1 MDSGMD
7 DKRRARRTRIFDAI
21 RKIPP
26 EPLGPPDSHDQVEV
40 AAMLRE
46 IGIALLE
53 VEQPTQ
59 LVYARLLEIAA
70 QYTTAPVRIVVLP
83 TVLMIQV
90 GTVAYEVDTST
101 TYSVQ
106 LNMAGRIDDIASL
119 ASVGAITPADAVE
132 STKRA
137 RALRPRFGPI
147 ATTLGYAVTTVGF
160 GMVINPTWASLPGY
174 VFLGL
179 VVGAIAL
186 LGRPFPSLSPV
197 LPTLAA
203 MIVTML
209 ATWFVAD
216 TANDGLLRVIAPA
229 LVAML
234 PGMSLTIGAMEL
246 ASNQLIGG
254 TSRLVYG
261 IAQLA
266 LLVFGVALGV
276 HVAGEVLPQ
285 TPSTQMGPWSLYV
298 AIIVVGFG
306 LYVYLSAP
314 KGSLVWLMAAIAVAL
329 VGQAIAGKFV
339 AAAYSGFIGAFLTVP
354 FAMLASR
361 IKTSPPAIVMMLA
374 AFWAL
379 VPGALSFESVSQAA
393 TGGNIGVAS
402 LGVTGAAILSIALGT
417 VIGWSVFR
425 TIDSRLPWPK
435 GLAQPTVR

>member
-1 MDSGMD
+1 MN
-7 DKRRARRTRIFDAI
+7 DKRRARRARIFDAI

-26 EPLGPPDSHDQVEV
+26 EPLGPPDTHDQVEV

-285 TPSTQMGPWSLYV
+285 TPSAQMGPWALYV

-417 VIGWSVFR
+417 VVGWSVFR
-425 TIDSRLPWPK
+425 TIDARLPWPK

>member
-1 MDSGMD
+1 
-7 DKRRARRTRIFDAI
+7 
-21 RKIPP
+21 
-26 EPLGPPDSHDQVEV
+26 
-40 AAMLRE
+40 MLRE

-59 LVYARLLEIAA
+59 LVSARLLEISA

-90 GTVAYEVDTST
+90 GTVGYEVDTST

-119 ASVGAITPADAVE
+119 ASVGAITPADAIE
-132 STKRA
+132 ATKRA
-137 RALRPRFGPI
+137 RNLRPRYGPVT
-147 ATTLGYAVTTVGF
+147 TTLGYAVTTVGF
-160 GMVINPTWASLPGY
+160 GMIINPTWASLPGY

-179 VVGAIAL
+179 VVGAVAQ
-186 LGRPFPSLSPV
+186 LGRPFPSLNPV
-197 LPTLAA
+197 LPTAAA
-203 MIVTML
+203 MIVTIL

-285 TPSTQMGPWSLYV
+285 TPSTQMGAWALYV
-298 AIIVVGFG
+298 AIIVVAAG

-314 KGSLVWLMAAIAVAL
+314 KGSLIWLMAAIAVAL

-379 VPGALSFESVSQAA
+379 VPGALSFESVTQAA